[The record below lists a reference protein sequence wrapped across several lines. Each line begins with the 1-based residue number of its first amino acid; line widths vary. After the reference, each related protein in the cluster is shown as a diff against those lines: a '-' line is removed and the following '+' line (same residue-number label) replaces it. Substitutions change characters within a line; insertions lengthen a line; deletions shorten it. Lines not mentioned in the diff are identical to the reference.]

1 MRAGLV
7 GALARFWLVTQLAT
21 TVVFV
26 LSPQASATSNVSVAT
41 VQESQNDKDDEVDPT
56 RLWELYPLDPNR
68 SGSVNATPSPQPSTA
83 MSPEPSGSVGRDPG
97 SSVPRAQDDRTAEQT
112 RTGLPPIAWGLVLM
126 ALLGLFIVG
135 SRMIPTFP
143 WSARRLHADSSIES
157 GAEPTKASAPKP
169 EDCRPVLLRV
179 ELVDGRAVEGW
190 QKAGAEGNGSVLVL
204 DVVATYDESGATRP
218 ASVTDSFIPSSMVR
232 EVRQLDDASAEPT

>member
-26 LSPQASATSNVSVAT
+26 LSPQASAASNVSVAT
-41 VQESQNDKDDEVDPT
+41 VQESQNDKDDEADPT

-68 SGSVNATPSPQPSTA
+68 SGSVNATPSPQPSTTK
-83 MSPEPSGSVGRDPG
+83 SPEPSGSVGRDPG
-97 SSVPRAQDDRTAEQT
+97 SSVSRAQDDRTTEQT
-112 RTGLPPIAWGLVLM
+112 RTGLPLLAWGLGLM

-135 SRMIPTFP
+135 SRMIPTFSS
-143 WSARRLHADSSIES
+143 SAQRLRSDPSIES
-157 GAEPTKASAPKP
+157 SAEPSKGSEPKP
-169 EDCRPVLLRV
+169 QDRGPVLVRV

-190 QKAGAEGNGSVLVL
+190 RKTTGEGNGSVLVL
-204 DVVATYDESGATRP
+204 DVIAAYDESGATR
-218 ASVTDSFIPSSMVR
+218 ASSLTDSFIPWAMVR
-232 EVRQLDDASAEPT
+232 EVRNLDDASPEPT